1 MKREKG
7 WKENRE
13 GQVWSLLL
21 VRKAL
26 YGGVAE
32 SAPIRACEH
41 LFGRASSFG
50 ESNADRTTPWC
61 CAGLPPMCSNR
72 EQAFAVSTIVRNS
85 SLRIV

>member
-41 LFGRASSFG
+41 LFGPC
-50 ESNADRTTPWC
+50 E
-61 CAGLPPMCSNR
+61 L
-72 EQAFAVSTIVRNS
+72 VR
-85 SLRIV
+85 RVKR